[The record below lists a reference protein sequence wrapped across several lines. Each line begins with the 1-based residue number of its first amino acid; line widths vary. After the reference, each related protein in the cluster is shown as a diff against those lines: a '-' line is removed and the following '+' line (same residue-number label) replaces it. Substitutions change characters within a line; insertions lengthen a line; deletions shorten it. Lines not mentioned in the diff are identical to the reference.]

1 MMEHRLTIGFL
12 MHKKILVVI
21 VTHNSSKY
29 LGWALEPLLHN
40 SECQVRIVD
49 SGSSDTAYLNTL
61 TRENEEID
69 IIFENNIGFA
79 KANNRGLYDI
89 INYDFVLF

>member
-1 MMEHRLTIGFL
+1 
-12 MHKKILVVI
+12 
-21 VTHNSSKY
+21 
-29 LGWALEPLLHN
+29 
-40 SECQVRIVD
+40 
-49 SGSSDTAYLNTL
+49 SDTAYLNTL

-89 INYDFVLF
+89 INYDFVLFLNPDARIENDVLNVLLERIYEKKNIPMLAYFLFH